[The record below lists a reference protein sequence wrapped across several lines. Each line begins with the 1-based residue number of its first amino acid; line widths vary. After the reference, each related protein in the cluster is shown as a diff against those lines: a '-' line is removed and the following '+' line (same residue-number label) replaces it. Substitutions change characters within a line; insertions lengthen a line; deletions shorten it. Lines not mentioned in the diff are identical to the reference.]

1 MELLAVLS
9 TWHGTAGCSQYVYG
23 MALLAVLSTVY
34 GMELL
39 AVLSVG
45 KALLSVLGVGYTRSS
60 EIVRIPGMVLVIG
73 SATTAS
79 ANICFT

>member
-1 MELLAVLS
+1 M
-9 TWHGTAGCSQYVYG
+9 TDTVYG

-73 SATTAS
+73 SATIRLRPIFVLKFCRKT
-79 ANICFT
+79 